1 MSNLGGHRNS
11 RLLPTLFVT
20 LLALSFSWPSEG
32 AIQGDGAIRALLW
45 LVAAAAVGIMGID
58 RSVAAGSASKF
69 SLVAVLF
76 LCGGLWVSTWQVFE
90 GGGDR
95 RAALNLCFEWTAL
108 LSAWWLAV
116 RLIEA
121 GQHEMIAKAVVG
133 LSVGAAVLGL
143 LQHHII
149 YPQRAA
155 WYLEQR
161 NLIDA
166 AGAIDAAQARDVRTD
181 FARMNI
187 PDSGPER
194 ALFENRLLHSTEPV
208 GPHALTNTLGGQL
221 AVALVLLV
229 GGVLQQRRSAR
240 AVVVGVIVG
249 LVLAYCLVLTKSRTA
264 WLGTFAG
271 IFVLIVLQRQSA
283 GWRVAQS
290 ARRLMFVAVLLLA
303 VSVTAAV
310 ATGALDRK
318 VISEAPRSLQFRLMY
333 WIGTAGVLKE
343 QPLFGTGPGNFRQPY
358 LKHKPDEASEQILDP
373 HNILLD
379 SWVSGGL
386 LSLFGMLLLIA
397 SVVSAI
403 KRLSES
409 RATNSSAAS
418 DGILPANPD
427 RRTAAFEK
435 RNLIVGCAIA
445 LLLAAG
451 GHVISGGD
459 LPWESSGP
467 LNWQDG
473 LWIVPLVAL
482 VFAAVVPANASI
494 VSAAAG
500 LTALLVH
507 LLAAGGLQISALML
521 LLLLLHAAVVTG
533 IPQRPAAAEIRPENQ
548 LGARAMTRRF
558 PIVAVGAL
566 IAIAAMIRSMVIP
579 VEAAAR
585 ETQVALW
592 HRQNADFDA
601 TTKSYRDAVAAD
613 PLDPKRHQQ
622 LADHL
627 AYVLTGKIRRGIR
640 VTAPEMVRLRT
651 DVLATIDR
659 WLAVDE
665 KSWQAWR
672 LKASVN
678 NLCGR
683 AARNSGDFS
692 DDLLTAAVHDW
703 QQVISLY
710 PGNST
715 AWGELAETA
724 WENSQPEIARSA
736 AERALKLDQINHQWG
751 HQDRFLPPQ
760 TQKRMQQI
768 LTAD

>member
-1 MSNLGGHRNS
+1 MSDLGR
-11 RLLPTLFVT
+11 RMDMRILPTLFVT

-32 AIQGDGAIRALLW
+32 AIQGDGAVRALLW
-45 LVAAAAVGIMGID
+45 LVAAAAVGIIGID
-58 RSVAAGSASKF
+58 RSVAAGSASKL
-69 SLVAVLF
+69 SRIAVLL
-76 LCGGLWVSTWQVFE
+76 LCGGLWVSTWHVFE
-90 GGGDR
+90 DGGDR

-108 LSAWWLAV
+108 LAAWWLAV

-121 GQHEMIAKAVVG
+121 GQRELIAKAVVG
-133 LSVGAAVLGL
+133 LSLGAAVLGL

-161 NLIDA
+161 GLIDSE
-166 AGAIDAAQARDVRTD
+166 GAIDAAQARDVRAD

-221 AVALVLLV
+221 AVALMLLV
-229 GGVLQQRRSAR
+229 GGVLQQRRSVR
-240 AVVVGVIVG
+240 SVCVGVIVG

-271 IFVLIVLQRQSA
+271 IFVLMILQQRSA
-283 GWRVAQS
+283 SWRIAQS
-290 ARRLMFVAVLLLA
+290 ARRLMVAAGLLLA

-310 ATGALDRK
+310 ATGALDRE

-333 WIGTAGVLKE
+333 WMGTAGVLKE
-343 QPLFGTGPGNFRQPY
+343 QPLSGTGPGNFRQPY

-373 HNILLD
+373 HNIFLD

-397 SVVSAI
+397 SVVLAV
-403 KRLSES
+403 KRFAET
-409 RATNSSAAS
+409 RATNAATTA
-418 DGILPANPD
+418 DGILPVNEN
-427 RRTAAFEK
+427 RSTALFEK
-435 RNLIVGCAIA
+435 RNLIAGCGIA

-451 GHVISGGD
+451 GHIVSGGD

-467 LNWQDG
+467 LAWHAG
-473 LWIVPLVAL
+473 LWIVPLAAS
-482 VFAAVVPANASI
+482 VFAIVVPANASI
-494 VSAAAG
+494 VSAAAAV
-500 LTALLVH
+500 TALLVH

-533 IPQRPAAAEIRPENQ
+533 TPQRPASAETRPENQ
-548 LGARAMTRRF
+548 LGARPTTRRF

-566 IAIAAMIRSMVIP
+566 IAIAAMIRLMVIP
-579 VEAAAR
+579 VEAASR
-585 ETQVALW
+585 QTQAALW

-601 TTKSYRDAVAAD
+601 ATRSYRDAMATD

-640 VTAPEMVRLRT
+640 VSAPEMVRLRT
-651 DVLATIDR
+651 DLLATIDR
-659 WLAVDE
+659 WLALDE

-678 NLCGR
+678 NLCSR

-692 DDLLTAAVHDW
+692 DDLLTTAVHDW
-703 QQVISLY
+703 QQVVSLY
-710 PGNST
+710 PGNCT

-736 AERALKLDQINHQWG
+736 AERALELDQINHQWG

-760 TQKRMQQI
+760 IKKRMKQI